1 MKRKLHRAKAGGIST
16 KYRSCDGLFLKID
29 QFTQEF
35 GLAVGREWRALQ
47 LFHSPT
53 LCKGNTLPDLCK
65 GMHCGHR
72 ALYLSV
78 FFPTE
83 TNGVNCAED

>member
-1 MKRKLHRAKAGGIST
+1 MLWVEQVQTPYFELRT
-16 KYRSCDGLFLKID
+16 KKFNM
-29 QFTQEF
+29 
-35 GLAVGREWRALQ
+35 AVGREWRALQ
-47 LFHSPT
+47 LFHAPT

-65 GMHCGHR
+65 GMHRGHR

-83 TNGVNCAED
+83 TNGVNCAEDYSGVCQNSV